1 MILRYYF
8 SVGHNNYKENGMS
21 SSVPELPEQWKNLDL
36 VNLLAQPATFVSISQ
51 CNSLYKPEG
60 AQGNEKQWERGTL
73 ENTIKVANACR
84 EANMN
89 FFWIGY
95 DVFREDYPMTELDQ
109 AQYGGW
115 SDAFNSKQ
123 RTAEY
128 KKWDGELVG
137 ELKELV
143 QTEDAEFFEYAHQ
156 SSFVGTPLKLM
167 LERAGIKTI
176 VLCGIHLDWCI
187 EGNARAA
194 RDEGYMP
201 IVIGDACSCQD
212 QADDIP
218 TMNRINRIV
227 CPVLSADQAV
237 SYILQGKANIKAA

>member
-1 MILRYYF
+1 MA
-8 SVGHNNYKENGMS
+8 SN
-21 SSVPELPEQWKNLDL
+21 VPELPDQWKSLDL
-36 VNLLAQPATFVSISQ
+36 VNLLAQPAAFVSISQ

-60 AQGNEKQWERGTL
+60 AQGSEKQWERGTL
-73 ENTIKVANACR
+73 ENTVKVAKACR
-84 EANMN
+84 EADMK

-95 DVFREDYPMTELDQ
+95 DVFREDYPMTELDK
-109 AQYGGW
+109 AQYGSW
-115 SDAFNSKQ
+115 SEAFGSKSE
-123 RTAEY
+123 EY
-128 KKWDGELVG
+128 KKWDGELVD

-143 QTEDAEFFEYAHQ
+143 QPQDAEFFEYAHQ

-194 RDEGYMP
+194 RDEGLMP

-237 SYILQGKANIKAA
+237 SYILQGQSKIKAA

>member
-1 MILRYYF
+1 MA
-8 SVGHNNYKENGMS
+8 SN
-21 SSVPELPEQWKNLDL
+21 VPDLPEQWKSLDL
-36 VNLLAQPATFVSISQ
+36 VNILAQPAAFISISQ

-60 AQGNEKQWERGTL
+60 VQGSEKQWERGTL
-73 ENTIKVANACR
+73 ENTIKVAKACR
-84 EANMN
+84 EANMK

-95 DVFREDYPMTELDQ
+95 DVFREHYPMTELDQ
-109 AQYGGW
+109 AQYGYW
-115 SDAFNSKQ
+115 SKLFNSDAMTKEQ
-123 RTAEY
+123 
-128 KKWDGELVG
+128 KIWDVDLID
-137 ELKELV
+137 ELKEIALPKD
-143 QTEDAEFFEYAHQ
+143 EEFFEYAHQ

-194 RDEGYMP
+194 RDEGYIP

-212 QADDIP
+212 QKNDVT
-218 TMNRINRIV
+218 TMERINNIV

-237 SYILQGKANIKAA
+237 SYILQGQAKIKAA

>member
-1 MILRYYF
+1 MV
-8 SVGHNNYKENGMS
+8 ST
-21 SSVPELPEQWKNLDL
+21 VPELPEQWKNLNI
-36 VNLLAQPATFVSISQ
+36 VNILAQPAAFVSISQ

-60 AQGNEKQWERGTL
+60 AQGGEKQWERGTL
-73 ENTIKVANACR
+73 ENTIKVAKACR
-84 EANMN
+84 EAGMM

-95 DVFREDYPMTELDQ
+95 DVFREGYPMTDLDK
-109 AQYGGW
+109 AQYGSW
-115 SDAFNSKQ
+115 SDAFSSKEKSE
-123 RTAEY
+123 EY
-128 KKWDGELVG
+128 KKWDGELVD

-143 QTEDAEFFEYAHQ
+143 CPEDAEFFEYAHQ

-212 QADDIP
+212 QTDDIP

-227 CPVLSADQAV
+227 CPVLSADQAI
-237 SYILQGKANIKAA
+237 SYILQRQSKIKAA

>member
-1 MILRYYF
+1 
-8 SVGHNNYKENGMS
+8 MS
-21 SSVPELPEQWKNLDL
+21 SIVPELPEQWENLDI
-36 VNLLAQPATFVSISQ
+36 VNILAQPAAFVSISQ

-60 AQGNEKQWERGTL
+60 VQGGEKQWERGTL
-73 ENTIKVANACR
+73 ENTIKVAKACR
-84 EANMN
+84 EADMK

-95 DVFREDYPMTELDQ
+95 DVFREDYPMTALDK
-109 AQYGGW
+109 AQYGYW
-115 SDAFNSKQ
+115 SEVFNAKNMSDEQ
-123 RTAEY
+123 
-128 KKWDGELVG
+128 KKWDAELVD
-137 ELKELV
+137 ELKELSRP
-143 QTEDAEFFEYAHQ
+143 EDTEFFEYAHQ

-176 VLCGIHLDWCI
+176 ILCGIHLDWCI

-212 QADDIP
+212 QENDVT
-218 TMNRINRIV
+218 TMNRINNIV

-237 SYILQGKANIKAA
+237 SYILKGQSNIKAA

>member
-1 MILRYYF
+1 MPTI
-8 SVGHNNYKENGMS
+8 
-21 SSVPELPEQWKNLDL
+21 VPDLPAQWENLDL
-36 VNLLAQPATFVSISQ
+36 VKILAQPAAFISISQ

-73 ENTIKVANACR
+73 ENTIKVANASR
-84 EANMN
+84 KANMK

-95 DVFREDYPMTELDQ
+95 DVFREGYPMTELDR
-109 AQYGGW
+109 AQYGSW
-115 SDAFNSKQ
+115 SDAFDSKNKSK
-123 RTAEY
+123 AY
-128 KKWDGELVG
+128 KVWDAELVN
-137 ELKELV
+137 ELKEIA
-143 QTEDAEFFEYAHQ
+143 QPDDAEFFEYAHQ

-167 LERAGIKTI
+167 LKRAGIKTI

-212 QADDIP
+212 QSDDVA
-218 TMNRINRIV
+218 TMKRINRIV

-237 SYILQGKANIKAA
+237 SYILQGQSKIKAA

>member
-1 MILRYYF
+1 MKLD
-8 SVGHNNYKENGMS
+8 
-21 SSVPELPEQWKNLDL
+21 VPDLPEHWKNLDL
-36 VNLLAQPATFVSISQ
+36 KGILSQPAAFISISQ
-51 CNSLYKPEG
+51 CNSLYSPKG
-60 AQGNEKQWERGTL
+60 VQAKEKQWERGTL
-73 ENTIKVANACR
+73 ENTIKVAKACR
-84 EANMN
+84 EANMK

-95 DVFREDYPMTELDQ
+95 DVFREDYPMTELDR
-109 AQYGGW
+109 AQYGSW
-115 SDAFNSKQ
+115 SETFDSKN

-128 KKWDGELVG
+128 KKWDAELAD
-137 ELKELV
+137 ELKEIS
-143 QTEDAEFFEYAHQ
+143 QPEDTEFFEYAHQ

-187 EGNARAA
+187 EGNSRAA

-212 QADDIP
+212 PADDIP

-227 CPVLSADQAV
+227 CPVISADQAV
-237 SYILQGKANIKAA
+237 SLILQDLDKSKAA